1 MEKSKKIKIYIGIFY
16 LILLFSFLFIIFSKF
31 SFEEVASYQ
40 FIQINKDKLM
50 DFKQANLIFTIIIFI
65 ILTILWVF
73 LLGFASPIALMGG
86 FIFGKWIGTIV
97 VGIGLSLG
105 ATFIY
110 VFGNYF
116 FKDFIIKKF
125 TEKFKKLESKFKKN
139 ELIYLIIFRWI
150 GGIPFQIAN
159 LMPVL
164 FNVSIKN
171 YFIGTLIGLLPPL
184 FIMVSLGGGIESILI
199 QNEAAPS
206 LISLLFSKEIY
217 IPILGFIFLLIVT
230 VICRRRFFKN

>member
-16 LILLFSFLFIIFSKF
+16 SILLFSFLFIISSKF
-31 SFEEVASYQ
+31 SFDEITSYS

-50 DFKQANLIFTIIIFI
+50 NFKETNLIFTVITFI
-65 ILTILWVF
+65 ILTIFWVF
-73 LLGFASPIALMGG
+73 LLGFASPIALIGG

-110 VFGNYF
+110 IFGNYF
-116 FKDFIIKKF
+116 FKDFIKKKF

-139 ELIYLIIFRWI
+139 EIIYLIIFRLI

-159 LMPVL
+159 LMPAL
-164 FNVSIKN
+164 FDVNTKN

-184 FIMVSLGGGIESILI
+184 FIMVSLGGGIESILA
-199 QNEAAPS
+199 QNETVPS
-206 LISLLFSKEIY
+206 LIDLLFSKEIY
-217 IPILGFIFLLIVT
+217 MPILGFIFLLIIT
-230 VICRRRFFKN
+230 IFCRRRFFKN

>member
-16 LILLFSFLFIIFSKF
+16 SILLFSFLFIISSKF
-31 SFEEVASYQ
+31 SFDEITSYS

-50 DFKQANLIFTIIIFI
+50 NFKETNLIFTVITFI
-65 ILTILWVF
+65 ILTIFWVF

-97 VGIGLSLG
+97 VGVGLSLG

-110 VFGNYF
+110 IFKNYF
-116 FKDFIIKKF
+116 FKDFIKKKF

-139 ELIYLIIFRWI
+139 EIIYLIIFRLI

-159 LMPVL
+159 LMPAL
-164 FNVSIKN
+164 FNVSVKN
-171 YFIGTLIGLLPPL
+171 YFIGTLFGLLPPL
-184 FIMVSLGGGIESILI
+184 FIMVSLGGGIENILTK
-199 QNEAAPS
+199 NEAAPS

-230 VICRRRFFKN
+230 IICRRRFFKN

>member
-16 LILLFSFLFIIFSKF
+16 SILLFSFLFIISSKF
-31 SFEEVASYQ
+31 SFDEITSYS

-50 DFKQANLIFTIIIFI
+50 NFKETNLIFTVITFI
-65 ILTILWVF
+65 ILTIFWVF

-97 VGIGLSLG
+97 VCVGLSLG

-116 FKDFIIKKF
+116 FKDFIKKKF

-139 ELIYLIIFRWI
+139 EIIYLIIFRLI

-159 LMPVL
+159 LMPAL
-164 FNVSIKN
+164 FDVNTKN

-184 FIMVSLGGGIESILI
+184 FIMVSLGGGIESILA

-206 LISLLFSKEIY
+206 LIDLLFSKEIY
-217 IPILGFIFLLIVT
+217 IPILGFIFLLIIT
-230 VICRRRFFKN
+230 IFCRRRFFKN

>member
-16 LILLFSFLFIIFSKF
+16 SILLFSFLFIISSKF
-31 SFEEVASYQ
+31 SFEEITSYS

-50 DFKQANLIFTIIIFI
+50 NFKETNLIFTVTIFI
-65 ILTILWVF
+65 ILTIFWVF

-97 VGIGLSLG
+97 VGVGLSLG

-116 FKDFIIKKF
+116 FKDFIKKKF

-139 ELIYLIIFRWI
+139 EIIYLIIFRLI
-150 GGIPFQIAN
+150 GGIPFQLAN
-159 LMPVL
+159 LMPAL
-164 FNVSIKN
+164 FNVSTKN

-184 FIMVSLGGGIESILI
+184 FIMVSLGGGIESILA
-199 QNEAAPS
+199 QNETVPS
-206 LISLLFSKEIY
+206 LIDLLFSKEIY
-217 IPILGFIFLLIVT
+217 MPILGFIFLLIIT
-230 VICRRRFFKN
+230 IFCRRRFLKN

>member
-1 MEKSKKIKIYIGIFY
+1 MEKSKKIKIYIGLFY

-31 SFEEVASYQ
+31 SFEEITSYQ
-40 FIQINKDKLM
+40 FIQINKDKLL
-50 DFKQANLIFTIIIFI
+50 DFKEANLIFTIIIFI
-65 ILTILWVF
+65 ILTIFWVF
-73 LLGFASPIALMGG
+73 LLGFASPIALIGG

-116 FKDFIIKKF
+116 FKDFIKKKF
-125 TEKFKKLESKFKKN
+125 TERFKKLESKFKKN
-139 ELIYLIIFRWI
+139 ELIYLIIFRLI

-159 LMPVL
+159 LMPAL
-164 FNVSIKN
+164 FNVSVKN
-171 YFIGTLIGLLPPL
+171 YFIGTLFGLLPPL
-184 FIMVSLGGGIESILI
+184 FIMVSLGGGIENILTK
-199 QNEAAPS
+199 NEAAPS

-230 VICRRRFFKN
+230 IICRRRFFKN

>member
-16 LILLFSFLFIIFSKF
+16 SILLFSFLFIIFSKF
-31 SFEEVASYQ
+31 SFEEITSYQ
-40 FIQINKDKLM
+40 FIQINKDKLL
-50 DFKQANLIFTIIIFI
+50 DFKEANLIFTIIIFI
-65 ILTILWVF
+65 ILTIFWVF
-73 LLGFASPIALMGG
+73 LLGFASPIALIGG

-110 VFGNYF
+110 IFGNYF
-116 FKDFIIKKF
+116 FKDFIKKKF
-125 TEKFKKLESKFKKN
+125 TERFKKLESKFKKN
-139 ELIYLIIFRWI
+139 ELIYLIIFRLI

-159 LMPVL
+159 LMPAL
-164 FNVSIKN
+164 FNVSVKN
-171 YFIGTLIGLLPPL
+171 YFIGTLFGLLPPL
-184 FIMVSLGGGIESILI
+184 FIMVSLGGGIENILTK
-199 QNEAAPS
+199 NEAAPS

-230 VICRRRFFKN
+230 IICRRRFFKN